1 MVFRWVFI
9 PWLQMELN
17 AYKDRINNTS
27 KRCDRNKVCRSMF
40 ISRHFND
47 SHHASCKV
55 LPHGI
60 PDMIYNSLEDF
71 GALDFKVCLHLA
83 WHWTALNNPLRADQH
98 QVRCH

>member
-17 AYKDRINNTS
+17 AYKDRVNNTA

-40 ISRHFND
+40 TSRHFND
-47 SHHASCKV
+47 ASSKV

-60 PDMIYNSLEDF
+60 PDMIYNSPEDF
-71 GALDFKVCLHLA
+71 GALDFKVRLRLA
-83 WHWTALNNPLRADQH
+83 WHWTALNNLLCADQH
-98 QVRCH
+98 RVRCH